1 MAEQRRQSAT
11 RRRRPAAGT
20 SPAKRKPAAR
30 PTPSRKRGRSYRLAS
45 EQATPVKVQPKLQRS
60 GGKRLSMP
68 RLPVGRLVAFG
79 LAVGLVA
86 LLVFVFA
93 DDRFYVQAADISGL
107 TYGSQAEVYQRAG
120 VDGYSVFW
128 VNGREAAERIETLS
142 YVKAATVRSALPDKV
157 RIEVEERQPVAL
169 WKVNGHPYW
178 VDAEGVTMTVTSLI
192 EGLPVLSD
200 LDSTSIT
207 APGRVDV
214 QLVTAVQ
221 ELKKQMP
228 QVGEFAYNKING
240 LQFRIPGSTVVYL
253 GKPEGLDR
261 RVKELLA
268 LQSSLAA
275 SGDMPAEINWR
286 NEGGY
291 FLRMAQ

>member
-1 MAEQRRQSAT
+1 MAEQRRKSAT

-20 SPAKRKPAAR
+20 PPAKRKPAAR
-30 PTPSRKRGRSYRLAS
+30 PTARRKQSYRLTP
-45 EQATPVKVQPKLQRS
+45 EQAPSVQAQPKPQRS
-60 GGKRLSMP
+60 GRKRLSMP
-68 RLPVGRLVAFG
+68 RLPVGRLVACG
-79 LAVGLVA
+79 LAAGLVA
-86 LLVFVFA
+86 LLAFAFV
-93 DDRFYVQAADISGL
+93 DDRFYIQAADISGL
-107 TYGSQAEVYQRAG
+107 TYGSQAEIYQRAG

-128 VNGREAAERIETLS
+128 VNGQEAARRIETLS
-142 YVKAATVRSALPDKV
+142 YVKRAAVRPALPDRV
-157 RIEVEERQPVAL
+157 HIEVEERQPVAL
-169 WKVNGHPYW
+169 WKVNGRDYW

-207 APGRVDV
+207 APGRVDP
-214 QLVTAVQ
+214 QLVAAVQ

-240 LQFRIPGSTVVYL
+240 LQFRIPGRTVIYL
-253 GKPEGLDR
+253 GKPEGLNK
-261 RVKELLA
+261 RVKELVV
-268 LQSSLAA
+268 LQRSLAA